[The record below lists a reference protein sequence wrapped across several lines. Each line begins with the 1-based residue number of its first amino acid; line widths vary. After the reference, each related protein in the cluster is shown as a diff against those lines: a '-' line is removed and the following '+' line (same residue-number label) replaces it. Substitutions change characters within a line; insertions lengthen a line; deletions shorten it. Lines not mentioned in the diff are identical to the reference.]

1 MTFILGSL
9 FLDSFS
15 PSYIGAFRDSVSY
28 RVRGSFCTLKVT
40 SPVTVTSLH
49 KASSPCGSSFLCSD
63 LHACQD
69 LLEKLS
75 CAAVSDL
82 NHSHYGCVGSTP
94 DSPRVLSVWIR
105 ARFSSDPGCVDQGLV
120 LRRFC
125 LCGSEPGSPQMLSV
139 WIRIRFSSDSVCVDQ
154 DPVLLRLC
162 LCGSG
167 PVRVDQA
174 LVLLRFC
181 VDQGLVFL
189 MFCLCGSGSGSPQIL
204 SVWIRIRFS

>member
-105 ARFSSDPGCVDQGLV
+105 ARFSSDPICVNQG
-120 LRRFC
+120 
-125 LCGSEPGSPQMLSV
+125 S
-139 WIRIRFSSDSVCVDQ
+139 
-154 DPVLLRLC
+154 
-162 LCGSG
+162 
-167 PVRVDQA
+167 
-174 LVLLRFC
+174 VLLRFC

>member
-15 PSYIGAFRDSVSY
+15 PSYVGAFRDSVSY

-105 ARFSSDPGCVDQGLV
+105 ARFSSDPICVNQG
-120 LRRFC
+120 
-125 LCGSEPGSPQMLSV
+125 S
-139 WIRIRFSSDSVCVDQ
+139 
-154 DPVLLRLC
+154 
-162 LCGSG
+162 
-167 PVRVDQA
+167 
-174 LVLLRFC
+174 VLLRFC
-181 VDQGLVFL
+181 VDQGLVL
-189 MFCLCGSGSGSPQIL
+189 LRSCLCESGPSSPHVLSVDQDLVLLGFCLCGSGPDSPQIL
-204 SVWIRIRFS
+204 SVWIRIRFSSGCVSVDQGLSV